1 MAKNQNRVFDQL
13 FGVSRKALTSL
24 WHRIRSEQREISPE
38 LAMYE
43 VNRELPV
50 PSMHG
55 CDCLLP
61 QPRNLFPAL
70 IPAPDPAQ
78 AHYPVS
84 LLAPTADVLSSVQ
97 SRKRGNAQLIVEFE

>member
-1 MAKNQNRVFDQL
+1 MAKTRKLFGQRLSNLRLVKDQNRVFDQL
-13 FGVSRKALTSL
+13 FGVSRIALTSL

-55 CDCLLP
+55 CRCRFRCWSRMP
-61 QPRNLFPAL
+61 PAATGVSQPRSKAGV
-70 IPAPDPAQ
+70 PD
-78 AHYPVS
+78 
-84 LLAPTADVLSSVQ
+84 
-97 SRKRGNAQLIVEFE
+97 